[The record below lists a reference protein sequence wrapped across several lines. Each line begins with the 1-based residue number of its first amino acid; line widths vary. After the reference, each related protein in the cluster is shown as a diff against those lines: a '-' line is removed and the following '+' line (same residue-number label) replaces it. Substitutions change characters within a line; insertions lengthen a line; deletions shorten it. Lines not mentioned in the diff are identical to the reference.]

1 MEPVAESSFMHV
13 EDMEL
18 MLMRACAFF
27 HICVP
32 IFVPQEVDSAGDNL
46 LFGFTVFLPHNSKG
60 LDLVAHGPLCYD
72 ERSAR
77 QEVSFTM
84 VEKILSTT
92 GYAVRDY
99 NYRIVGRLTEQLNQ
113 VNKEEFDRL
122 NERIR
127 SLEIENEDL
136 RGQVEMF
143 GEMLDE
149 YYAVFNLSFC
159 VYQILQRVGVLVVI
173 LLVF

>member
-1 MEPVAESSFMHV
+1 MWAVIPIDREKECHVIDVGHTVIEPVTESSFMHV

-27 HICVP
+27 HIGVP
-32 IFVPQEVDSAGDNL
+32 IFVPQEVDTADENL

-60 LDLVAHGPLCYD
+60 LDLLAHGPLCYE

-99 NYRIVGRLTEQLNQ
+99 NYRVLGCLTEQLNQ
-113 VNKEEFDRL
+113 VNKEEVDKL

-136 RGQVEMF
+136 RGQVEIF
-143 GEMLDE
+143 GEMLD
-149 YYAVFNLSFC
+149 
-159 VYQILQRVGVLVVI
+159 Q
-173 LLVF
+173 